1 MNTFLQIIKAAD
13 LASTTEPSSLASPH
27 SPYSASPALSTTV
40 DSSTQENQVK
50 KKQILKR
57 VNIQDI
63 QDMKVCK
70 FFIYFLRGVGEKI
83 FSDINLFSDMTRFIC
98 LILIF

>member
-40 DSSTQENQVK
+40 DSSTQDNQVK

-70 FFIYFLRGVGEKI
+70 FLFISCFDFFVYLFKI
-83 FSDINLFSDMTRFIC
+83 IFIQ
-98 LILIF
+98 FVF